1 MIKFSELI
9 EFGQPSKQQ
18 LNTLAELYYTPLN
31 EVEKQMGVDVFIRS
45 CFRSYDHEILHGRGG
60 TSEHC
65 FHKKGA
71 VDASTTKSS
80 SQVADP
86 SKMHELAGLLINAGF
101 TRIAYYPELQFFHC
115 DYKCTFGKQFFISDS
130 KSNWTKV
137 EPSEFYRAIH
147 E

>member
-9 EFGQPSKQQ
+9 EFGNPTKQQ

-31 EVEKQMGVDVFIRS
+31 ELRKVINVDLFIRS
-45 CFRSYDHEILHGRGG
+45 CFRSFDHEILHGRGG
-60 TSEHC
+60 TSQHC
-65 FHKKGA
+65 FHDKGA
-71 VDASTTKSS
+71 VDISVTKSS
-80 SQVADP
+80 SQIADP

-101 TRIAYYPELQFFHC
+101 TRIAYYPIENFFHC
-115 DYKCTFGKQFFISDS
+115 DYKCTFGKHFFISDS

-137 EPSEFYRAIH
+137 EPSEFYKAIH